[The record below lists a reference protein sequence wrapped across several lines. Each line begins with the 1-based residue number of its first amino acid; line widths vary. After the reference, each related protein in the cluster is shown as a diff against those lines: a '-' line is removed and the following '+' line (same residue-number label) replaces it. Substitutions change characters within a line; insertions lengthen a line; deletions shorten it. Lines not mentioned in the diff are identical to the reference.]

1 MHGAF
6 RMADERKKKILIYSF
21 TSRSRFK
28 KKKKKNPNK
37 YIPWITVEKDLQ
49 EFPQAITLPQTASET
64 SHSVMSSLSV
74 S

>member
-28 KKKKKNPNK
+28 KKKNPNK
-37 YIPWITVEKDLQ
+37 CIPWITVEKDLQ

>member
-1 MHGAF
+1 
-6 RMADERKKKILIYSF
+6 MADERKKKILIYSF
-21 TSRSRFK
+21 TSRSRL
-28 KKKKKNPNK
+28 KKKNPNK
-37 YIPWITVEKDLQ
+37 CIPWITVEKDLQ

>member
-21 TSRSRFK
+21 TSRSRL
-28 KKKKKNPNK
+28 KKKKNPNK
-37 YIPWITVEKDLQ
+37 CIPWITVEKDLQ